1 MKNITGI
8 LTLLML
14 TSNTYAADDYVV
26 RTKIFDGENLVAAP
40 AMQIA
45 AKQETTAT
53 VSGSY
58 DSKLSIEPAGD
69 STAHI
74 HTNLTN
80 GSEHLAPSMLVEYD
94 QERTI
99 TIKGQSISILVSKL
113 RS

>member
-26 RTKIFDGENLVAAP
+26 RTKIFDGENLVASP

-58 DSKLSIEPAGD
+58 DLKLSIEPAGEN
-69 STAHI
+69 TANVN
-74 HTNLTN
+74 TNLTI

-94 QERTI
+94 KESTI
-99 TIKGQSISILVSKL
+99 TIKGKSISILVSKL
-113 RS
+113 SS